1 MTRGVSELKEEVGL
15 RIVALL
21 VVVAAAAVAAIWT
34 LDTKSSASQ
43 SVFAVYLA
51 IDLVSFAMISY
62 VYRETK
68 GGDEISRLPLLAGC
82 VLLVI
87 LVAAGFAVL

>member
-1 MTRGVSELKEEVGL
+1 MTKDLHEIKEEIGL

-21 VVVAAAAVAAIWT
+21 IVVAGASVATIWT
-34 LDTKSSASQ
+34 LNTTSSTSQ